1 MKSPERRI
9 ESLSKVI
16 YSLSVKKNIYFDSIL
31 LRNETLHTKITFLS
45 HNIYDELDYI

>member
-16 YSLSVKKNIYFDSIL
+16 YSLSVKKNIYFEGDRVL
-31 LRNETLHTKITFLS
+31 ITAF
-45 HNIYDELDYI
+45 DENSPHHWA